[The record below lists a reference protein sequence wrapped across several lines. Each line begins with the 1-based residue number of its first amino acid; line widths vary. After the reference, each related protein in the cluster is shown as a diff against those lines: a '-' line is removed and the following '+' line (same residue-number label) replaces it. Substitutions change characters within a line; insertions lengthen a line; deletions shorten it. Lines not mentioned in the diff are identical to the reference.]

1 MIGVTFVFRSRW
13 RRTGRPSSPPD
24 PPSSSSGITENPIFK
39 PPVQPEKSV
48 FESAVVMNDPN
59 TINTESQTTEKDEKI
74 NPQVIVRKVS
84 ADGNGNDWIVI
95 GDDTDGSDSDDLD

>member
-1 MIGVTFVFRSRW
+1 
-13 RRTGRPSSPPD
+13 
-24 PPSSSSGITENPIFK
+24 
-39 PPVQPEKSV
+39 
-48 FESAVVMNDPN
+48 MNDPN